1 VKPFWSRRRSLDLEA
16 ELRRNKPEPR
26 SEFVTS
32 LAEHVRTNRPTARVR
47 VALAGALSV
56 ALLAA
61 LAPVGALGSAGS
73 AAKGIANAAARVLE
87 THARPVAQRTPA
99 ASQYPK
105 KKKVCPKG
113 TKRRGT
119 KCVKV
124 KKKGKAK
131 AARVTHRG
139 PRFTGGKMKHR

>member
-16 ELRRNKPEPR
+16 ELRKNKPEPS

-32 LAEHVRTNRPTARVR
+32 LAKQVRTERPTARVR
-47 VALAGALSV
+47 VAVAGALSV

-73 AAKGIANAAARVLE
+73 AAKGVANAAARVLA
-87 THARPVAQRTPA
+87 THARPVAQHTPA

-113 TKRRGT
+113 TKRHGK

-124 KKKGKAK
+124 KKKAK
-131 AARVTHRG
+131 GARVTHRA

>member
-1 VKPFWSRRRSLDLEA
+1 VKSFWSRRRSLDLEA
-16 ELRRNKPEPR
+16 ELRSKKPEPR
-26 SEFVTS
+26 SEFVRS
-32 LAEHVRTNRPTARVR
+32 LAEHVRPERPTARVR

-73 AAKGIANAAARVLE
+73 AAKGIANAAARVLA
-87 THARPVAQRTPA
+87 THARPVARHTPA
-99 ASQYPK
+99 ANQYAK

-113 TKRRGT
+113 TRRHGT

-124 KKKGKAK
+124 KTKVKG
-131 AARVTHRG
+131 ARVTHRG

>member
-1 VKPFWSRRRSLDLEA
+1 MKPFWSRRRSLDLET
-16 ELRRNKPEPR
+16 ELRNHKPEPR

-32 LAEHVRTNRPTARVR
+32 LSKHVRTERPTARVR
-47 VALAGALSV
+47 IALAGVLSV

-73 AAKGIANAAARVLE
+73 AVKGVANAATRVLT
-87 THARPVAQRTPA
+87 THARPAIQHTPA
-99 ASQYPK
+99 ANQYKK

-113 TKRRGT
+113 TKRHGT

-124 KKKGKAK
+124 KKGVKGV
-131 AARVTHRG
+131 RVHRG
-139 PRFTGGKMKHR
+139 PHFTGGKMKRG

>member
-1 VKPFWSRRRSLDLEA
+1 MKPFWSRRRSLDLEA

-32 LAEHVRTNRPTARVR
+32 LAKHVRPERPTARVR
-47 VALAGALSV
+47 IALAGALSV

-61 LAPVGALGSAGS
+61 LAPVGSLGSAGT
-73 AAKGIANAAARVLE
+73 AAKGIANAATRVLA
-87 THARPVAQRTPA
+87 THARPVARHTPA

-113 TKRRGT
+113 TKRHGK

-124 KKKGKAK
+124 KKQVKG
-131 AARVTHRG
+131 ARVTHRG
-139 PRFTGGKMKHR
+139 PRFTGGKMKHG